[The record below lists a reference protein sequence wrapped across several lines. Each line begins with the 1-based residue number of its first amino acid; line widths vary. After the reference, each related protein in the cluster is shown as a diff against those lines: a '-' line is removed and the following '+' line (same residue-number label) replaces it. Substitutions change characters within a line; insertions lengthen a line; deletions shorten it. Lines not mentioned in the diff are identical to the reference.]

1 MHIGL
6 MMECD
11 YRNGRSQE
19 EAFEDVFATAASAE
33 EFGFDGVWLAER
45 HFAPPGGVRPVPSV
59 VASPLIIATAIAA
72 RTSRIR
78 VGTAV
83 LVLPLGH
90 PVRMAEEV
98 ATIDNISLGRLDL
111 GIGRS
116 GLPWSYSGYDIPYS
130 ESRERFSEFFD
141 VMRLAW
147 TQEQFSYEG
156 RYYNFK
162 DVCLV
167 PKPFQKPH
175 PPLRYAA
182 TSRETY
188 AAMGTMG
195 MPIFVGIGRS
205 TVADLGVAIS
215 EYRQAWKQAGHPGEG
230 DVMLRIGTY
239 VAEDMDRALSE
250 PKDST
255 LFFYDRMGGPAAQSA
270 QSWVDETSAAQSA
283 VPAGGDYE
291 MLLRERVAYGT
302 PDVVI
307 RRLQEVIDELGLSGV
322 IMIPNVGG
330 QVPKEQLSTSIRLF
344 GEEVA
349 PRLTTGAVLPGAV

>member
-11 YRNGRSQE
+11 YQADRSQE
-19 EAFEDVFATAASAE
+19 QAFGDVFDTASNAE
-33 EFGFDGVWLAER
+33 ESGFDGVWLAER

-59 VASPLIIATAIAA
+59 VSSPLILAAAIAA
-72 RTSRIR
+72 RTTRIR

-116 GLPWSYSGYDIPYS
+116 GLPWSYSGYGIPYA
-130 ESRERFSEFFD
+130 ESRERFNEFFE
-141 VMRLAW
+141 VMQMAW
-147 TQEQFSYEG
+147 TMDQFSYKG
-156 RYYNFK
+156 KYYEFE

-182 TSRETY
+182 SSRETF
-188 AAMGTMG
+188 ADMGKLG

-205 TVADLGVAIS
+205 TVADLGQAIS
-215 EYRQAWKQAGHPGEG
+215 EYRQAWKEAGHPGDG

-250 PKDST
+250 PSEST
-255 LFFYDRMGGPAAQSA
+255 LFFYGRIQSASA
-270 QSWVDETSAAQSA
+270 QSPQAWADEQSPSVSQTSIDPEYEA
-283 VPAGGDYE
+283 V
-291 MLLRERVAYGT
+291 LRDRLAYGT
-302 PDVVI
+302 PDVVTH
-307 RRLQEVIDELGLSGV
+307 RLQEIIDELGLSGI
-322 IMIPNVGG
+322 IMVPNVGG
-330 QVPKEQLSTSIRLF
+330 KIPRDRLNASIRLF

-349 PRLTTGAVLPGAV
+349 PRLTSGAAAVGRG

>member
-11 YRNGRSQE
+11 YQADRSQE
-19 EAFEDVFATAASAE
+19 QAFDDVFATASNAE
-33 EFGFDGVWLAER
+33 DWGFDGVWLAER

-59 VASPLIIATAIAA
+59 VASPLIVATAIAA

-98 ATIDNISLGRLDL
+98 ATIDNISQGRLDL

-116 GLPWSYSGYDIPYS
+116 GLPWSYTGYDIPYS
-130 ESRERFSEFFD
+130 ESRERFTEFFE

-156 RYYNFK
+156 KYYNFQ

-167 PKPFQKPH
+167 PKPFQRPY

-182 TSRETY
+182 TSRETF
-188 AAMGTMG
+188 ADMGKMG

-205 TVADLGVAIS
+205 TVSDLGQAIS
-215 EYRQAWKQAGHPGEG
+215 EYRYAWKESGHPGNG
-230 DVMLRIGTY
+230 DVMLRMGAY
-239 VAEDMDRALSE
+239 VAEDMDRAISDPRE
-250 PKDST
+250 ST
-255 LFFYDRMGGPAAQSA
+255 EFFYGRMQGALGQAPQS
-270 QSWVDETSAAQSA
+270 QVDEQSPSVSQSQVAPEYEA
-283 VPAGGDYE
+283 V
-291 MLLRERVAYGT
+291 LRDRLAYGT
-302 PDVVI
+302 PDSVTH
-307 RRLQEVIDELGLSGV
+307 RLQEIIDELGLSGI
-322 IMIPNVGG
+322 IMMPNVGG
-330 QVPKEQLSTSIRLF
+330 KIPWDRLNASIRLF

-349 PRLTTGAVLPGAV
+349 PRLTSGAAKAGIG

>member
-11 YRNGRSQE
+11 YQENRSQE
-19 EAFEDVFATAASAE
+19 EAFEDVFTTAYNAE
-33 EFGFDGVWLAER
+33 QWGFDGVWLAER
-45 HFAPPGGVRPVPSV
+45 HFAPPNGVRPVPSV

-72 RTSRIR
+72 RTSRLRI
-78 VGTAV
+78 GTAV

-98 ATIDNISLGRLDL
+98 ATIDNISQGRLDL

-130 ESRERFSEFFD
+130 ESRDRFNEFFD
-141 VMRLAW
+141 VMKLAW

-156 RYYNFK
+156 HYYTFR
-162 DVCLV
+162 DVHLV
-167 PKPFQKPH
+167 PKPYQKPY

-188 AAMGTMG
+188 AAMGKLG

-205 TVADLGVAIS
+205 SVSDLGQAIS
-215 EYRQAWKQAGHPGEG
+215 EYRDAWVEEGHPGKG

-239 VAEDMDRALSE
+239 VAEDMGHAMSD
-250 PKDST
+250 PKEST
-255 LFFYDRMGGPAAQSA
+255 LFFYDRMQGAPTQQAQT
-270 QSWVDETSAAQSA
+270 WVDEQGPGSSQATVNTEYEA
-283 VPAGGDYE
+283 V
-291 MLLRERVAYGT
+291 LRDRLAYGT
-302 PDVVI
+302 PDSVTQ
-307 RRLQEVIDELGLSGV
+307 RLQEIIDELGLSGV

-330 QVPKEQLSTSIRLF
+330 KIPRDRLSASIKLF

-349 PRLTTGAVLPGAV
+349 PRLTSGAP